1 MTAKVEKL
9 NVEGMSC
16 GHCEASVK
24 KAVGALAGVDEVDV
38 DLKGKSVSVKFDP
51 EKVSLNAIKEAIE
64 EQGYDVR

>member
-64 EQGYDVR
+64 EQGYDVK